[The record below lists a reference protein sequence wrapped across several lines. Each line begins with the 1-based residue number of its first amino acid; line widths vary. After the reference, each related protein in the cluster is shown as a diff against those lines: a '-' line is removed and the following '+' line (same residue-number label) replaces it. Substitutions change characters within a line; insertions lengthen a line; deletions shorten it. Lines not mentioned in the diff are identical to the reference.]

1 MFNEENED
9 KKGGKDYMGNNVNEQ
24 LNYWDILG
32 ELREATTTDEKVEI
46 AKKLLLET
54 NIIEDGR
61 AIYLFDDEKLASEEN
76 YFKKLLE
83 YKFKNKVNKGSY
95 YSSDIDC
102 DVNILCIVMYTL
114 MNPKGKLNIKKQNE
128 SAHKYE
134 ILKDQKVYKGDTLTS
149 AIYFIKLYLGC
160 LWKEIDENKELQKIK
175 KYRNFYNLF
184 EEISNKG
191 IPVAP
196 TGNWGTY
203 CYEKSDII
211 WKVMDNSV
219 KNFLKNYNMFGN
231 YMCIPGKTYEITD
244 GNWGSFNTLRSN
256 IGKWDTVDTLLA
268 KIYGYYRSRDI
279 YKSEDTSYLEAIFVC
294 KNCEEKD
301 KLIKDT
307 KYWLDEFDS
316 WKSFVEMNALQPFV
330 DEKTL
335 CPISMKSGDLIDTD
349 EIEIRTY
356 NPIPEDYKGFI
367 TFFKNV
373 SEKIALRNKYIYGL
387 ISTEKVKE
395 VQ

>member
-24 LNYWDILG
+24 LNYWDMLG
-32 ELREATTTDEKVEI
+32 ELREATTIEKKVEI

-61 AIYLFDDEKLASEEN
+61 AIYLFDDEELASEEN

-83 YKFKNKVNKGSY
+83 YKFKNKVNKGSH

-114 MNPKGKLNIKKQNE
+114 MNSDGELNIKKQDE

-160 LWKEIDENKELQKIK
+160 LWKEIDENKELQEIE

-203 CYEKSDII
+203 CYANSDII

-231 YMCIPGKTYEITD
+231 YMCIPGKTEK
-244 GNWGSFNTLRSN
+244 GSSFNTLRSN

-268 KIYGYYRSRDI
+268 KIYGYYRSIDI

-294 KNCEEKD
+294 KNSEIKKELVEE
-301 KLIKDT
+301 T
-307 KYWLDEFDS
+307 REWLDRFGS
-316 WKSFVEMNALQPFV
+316 WINFVEMNALQPFV

-335 CPISMKSGDLIDTD
+335 YPISMKSGDLIDTD
-349 EIEIRTY
+349 EIEIMTY

-387 ISTEKVKE
+387 ISSEKVKE